1 MFNGLYVLFILLFF
15 SADIF
20 YTIGKYIY
28 IYIYIHTHVYICYP
42 IIFKNEFL
50 FPYFCLNIF
59 LHYVLFGF
67 ISYNCTL
74 KIIYFV
80 MQTQNVK
87 LQSYSQL

>member
-20 YTIGKYIY
+20 YTAGKYIY
-28 IYIYIHTHVYICYP
+28 IYIGYP
-42 IIFKNEFL
+42 IIFKNECL

-59 LHYVLFGF
+59 LHYLLFGF

>member
-20 YTIGKYIY
+20 YTAGKYIY
-28 IYIYIHTHVYICYP
+28 IGYP

-67 ISYNCTL
+67 ISYKCTL

>member
-1 MFNGLYVLFILLFF
+1 MFNGLSYMFYSFCYFF
-15 SADIF
+15 LQTFFTQLANI
-20 YTIGKYIY
+20 YIY
-28 IYIYIHTHVYICYP
+28 IYIYIYIGYP
-42 IIFKNEFL
+42 IIFKNELL